1 MGNPDP
7 TQGPAARR
15 DQPVTACGRG
25 IPGDP
30 AYYPRALHEGQ
41 VLYFCTQACL
51 DAFRRDPQRFL
62 EVHTSGEP
70 K

>member
-1 MGNPDP
+1 MD
-7 TQGPAARR
+7 TLEQLQPALTRR
-15 DQPVTACGRG
+15 DQPVTVCGRG

-30 AYYPRALHEGQ
+30 AYYPRALHQGQ

-51 DAFRRDPQRFL
+51 DAFQSDPQRFL
-62 EVHTSGEP
+62 EAHRLSEA